1 VEAPL
6 TNKAP
11 GNGDNVIIKL
21 GVVWDVLIRISGLCL
36 LALLILAYVTGEEFQ
51 HTHAILGYAI
61 AALLLIS
68 IYWELIRPHHAR
80 FPGSILSAQTIRAFL
95 QSVRRNPA
103 QATARISS
111 AFAVT
116 AIVVV
121 LSVLAFS
128 ALLLMLLTH
137 TLWRATSVDEMHEVV
152 AYFALGLV
160 VFHVAMVVIASGE
173 HIERHVRKAIGS
185 RKRHS

>member
-1 VEAPL
+1 MEAPL
-6 TNKAP
+6 TNKAAEKR
-11 GNGDNVIIKL
+11 DNAIITL
-21 GVVWDVLIRISGLCL
+21 GVLWDILIRISGLCL
-36 LALLILAYVTGEEFQ
+36 LALLILAYFTGEEFQ

-80 FPGSILSAQTIRAFL
+80 FPGSILSAQSIRAFL
-95 QSVRRNPA
+95 QSVRSNSA
-103 QATARISS
+103 QASARISS

-116 AIVVV
+116 AIVIV

-160 VFHVAMVVIASGE
+160 VFHVTMVVIASGE
-173 HIERHVRKAIGS
+173 HIERHVRKIIGN